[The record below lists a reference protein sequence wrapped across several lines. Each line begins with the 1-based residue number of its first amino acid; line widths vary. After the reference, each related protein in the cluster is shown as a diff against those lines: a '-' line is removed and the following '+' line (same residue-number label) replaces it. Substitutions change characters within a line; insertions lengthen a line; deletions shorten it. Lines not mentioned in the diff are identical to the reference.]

1 MNHRIIVNVGMLVVA
16 TITIA
21 GVWSGFKHRAGL
33 WCNRGCGGKQRACT
47 GQQGFRCHQGDGRRS
62 IASGF
67 QTRNASRDE
76 HSTRPKFRRLHDARV
91 QEIP

>member
-21 GVWSGFKHRAGL
+21 GVWSGFKHPP
-33 WCNRGCGGKQRACT
+33 GCGVIVDVGASRELVPDSRDFDAT
-47 GQQGFRCHQGDGRRS
+47 GDGPTS